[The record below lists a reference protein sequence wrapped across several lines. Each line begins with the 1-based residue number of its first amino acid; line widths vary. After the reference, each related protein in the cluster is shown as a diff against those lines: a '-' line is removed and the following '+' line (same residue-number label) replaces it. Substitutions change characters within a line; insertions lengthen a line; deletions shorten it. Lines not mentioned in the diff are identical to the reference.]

1 MQVFILNFV
10 TDITF
15 KMGKGVAVRILNVM
29 KKEEELTSNKDK
41 QLMQLV
47 GHLLQVTL

>member
-1 MQVFILNFV
+1 
-10 TDITF
+10 
-15 KMGKGVAVRILNVM
+15 MGEGVAVRILNVI

>member
-1 MQVFILNFV
+1 
-10 TDITF
+10 
-15 KMGKGVAVRILNVM
+15 MGEGVAARILNAI